1 MLFKLLSTKA
11 HGSIDYATAGALLVA
26 PRVLGL
32 SERVTTLLTGA
43 ALGTLGYSLLTR
55 YERGLVRV
63 LPMRAH
69 LALDLAQGAALCA
82 APLLLPDEDDA
93 VKAALVGLGVFELA
107 VTLATDPNP
116 GPTVTHRDAP
126 GGRSS
131 DASGRYVYAAA
142 SAAPAVPRPVTPTA
156 GSPLRQGTPPL
167 SAGGDPL
174 GRAGDALRGATGRE

>member
-1 MLFKLLSTKA
+1 MLFKLLSTRT
-11 HGSIDYATAGALLVA
+11 HGTIDYATAGALLVA

-32 SERVTTLLTGA
+32 SSRVTTLLTGA

-93 VKAALVGLGVFELA
+93 VKTAFVGLGVFELA
-107 VTLATDPNP
+107 VTLATDPDP
-116 GPTVTHRDAP
+116 AP
-126 GGRSS
+126 RPAATSS
-131 DASGRYVYAAA
+131 DPDASGRLVYAAA
-142 SAAPAVPRPVTPTA
+142 SAAPAGLRPLTPTA
-156 GSPLRQGTPPL
+156 GTPMGPTHASLRGVDDPLRQ
-167 SAGGDPL
+167 AGEALRDAA
-174 GRAGDALRGATGRE
+174 GRA